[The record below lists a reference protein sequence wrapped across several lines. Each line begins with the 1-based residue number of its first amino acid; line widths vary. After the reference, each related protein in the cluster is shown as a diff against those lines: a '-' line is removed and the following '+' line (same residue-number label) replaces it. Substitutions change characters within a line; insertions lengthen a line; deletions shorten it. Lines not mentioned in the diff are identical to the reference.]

1 MTGFYDSALSK
12 KGVMT
17 NTLFSSHMSHFDP
30 VAPANMTRSS
40 VFPMERTDAGLGPQL
55 GHTFT
60 LQRL

>member
-30 VAPANMTRSS
+30 VDLPI
-40 VFPMERTDAGLGPQL
+40 
-55 GHTFT
+55 
-60 LQRL
+60 